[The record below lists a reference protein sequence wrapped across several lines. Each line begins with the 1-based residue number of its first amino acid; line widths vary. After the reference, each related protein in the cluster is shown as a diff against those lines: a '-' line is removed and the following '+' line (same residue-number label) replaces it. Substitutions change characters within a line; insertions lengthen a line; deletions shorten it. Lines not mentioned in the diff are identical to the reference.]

1 MNLNDIQFMP
11 AHASNYN
18 KGRSMSVKY
27 IVIHYTAGTNDT
39 AKNNGVYFSSA
50 GRKASAHYFV
60 DDNEVIRTVEDGDS
74 AWHCGA
80 KTYTHPECR
89 NSNSIGIE
97 MCSKLSGGVYSISD
111 ETVRRT
117 VELTKVLM
125 EKYHIPAENVIR
137 HFDVTGKRC
146 PEPFVRIPALW
157 DDFKER
163 ISAPVHD
170 YASVN
175 DIVRELA
182 DREIITN
189 KELWLEKLEQD
200 VNAYWLARK
209 MCLYLCR

>member
-1 MNLNDIQFMP
+1 MNLSEIKSMP
-11 AHASNYN
+11 CNKANYTP
-18 KGRSMSVKY
+18 GRTEPIKY

-39 AKNNGVYFSSA
+39 ARANGVYFS
-50 GRKASAHYFV
+50 RLTVQASAHYFV

-97 MCSKLSGGVYSISD
+97 MCSRLSGGVYSISD

-117 VELTKVLM
+117 VDLTKTLM
-125 EKYHIPAENVIR
+125 RKYNIPAENVIR

-157 DDFKER
+157 DDFKAR

-175 DIVRELA
+175 DIVWELA
-182 DREIITN
+182 NRKIITN